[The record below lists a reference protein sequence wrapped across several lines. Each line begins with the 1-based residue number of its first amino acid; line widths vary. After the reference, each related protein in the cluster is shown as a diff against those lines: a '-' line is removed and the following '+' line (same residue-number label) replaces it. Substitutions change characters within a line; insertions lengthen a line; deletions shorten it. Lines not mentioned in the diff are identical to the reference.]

1 MSRSPISHSC
11 LLATIIFRTSLI
23 FVSSLQLN
31 LCSVAEHLGSG
42 QFGTVNKGVWQS
54 PRGAVEA
61 AIKTLKPGS
70 DEMDQ
75 VKFLQEAAI
84 MGQFKHPNVI
94 KLYGMVTVGEPVS
107 TVYVDDD
114 LPAEFTLNSFFS
126 SQTMIVL
133 EFMPHGDLRDFLIK
147 RRPMYASLRLN

>member
-1 MSRSPISHSC
+1 MFTCNNH
-11 LLATIIFRTSLI
+11 LWNIID

-54 PRGAVEA
+54 PRGAVEV
-61 AIKTLKPGS
+61 AIKMLKPGS
-70 DEMDQ
+70 NQTDQ

-84 MGQFKHPNVI
+84 MGQFKHLNVI

-107 TVYVDDD
+107 TVD
-114 LPAEFTLNSFFS
+114 
-126 SQTMIVL
+126 
-133 EFMPHGDLRDFLIK
+133 G
-147 RRPMYASLRLN
+147 

>member
-1 MSRSPISHSC
+1 M
-11 LLATIIFRTSLI
+11 
-23 FVSSLQLN
+23 
-31 LCSVAEHLGSG
+31 
-42 QFGTVNKGVWQS
+42 WQS

-61 AIKTLKPGS
+61 AIKMLKPGS

-107 TVYVDDD
+107 IVYVESTIQ
-114 LPAEFTLNSFFS
+114 LVFHSKAE
-126 SQTMIVL
+126 V
-133 EFMPHGDLRDFLIK
+133 
-147 RRPMYASLRLN
+147 RRAWE

>member
-1 MSRSPISHSC
+1 M
-11 LLATIIFRTSLI
+11 
-23 FVSSLQLN
+23 
-31 LCSVAEHLGSG
+31 
-42 QFGTVNKGVWQS
+42 VNKGVWQS
-54 PRGAVEA
+54 PRGAVEV